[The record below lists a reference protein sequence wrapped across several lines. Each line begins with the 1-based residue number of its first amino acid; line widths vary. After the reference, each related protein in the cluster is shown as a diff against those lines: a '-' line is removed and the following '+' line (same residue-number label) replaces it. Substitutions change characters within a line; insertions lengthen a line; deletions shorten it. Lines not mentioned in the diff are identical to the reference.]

1 MTLVITTH
9 RTSDAAMTI
18 AVEPQ
23 GAIVSDAAYML
34 RDRITAVL
42 AATRPHRI
50 VVDLSAVPAIDEAGL
65 RALRSGHLA
74 AADRGV
80 SLVLVDAYP
89 VVREELRR
97 YGLTGLLDG

>member
-9 RTSDAAMTI
+9 RTPDPTMTI

-23 GAIVSDAAYML
+23 GEIVSDNAYML

-42 AATRPHRI
+42 AATRPRRI

-65 RALRSGHLA
+65 GALRSGCDA
-74 AADRGV
+74 AADREA
-80 SLVLVDAYP
+80 SLVLVDP
-89 VVREELRR
+89 HPMVRNELRR
-97 YGLTGLLDG
+97 HGLTGLLDG